1 MSALGLNIHNTHVDS
16 SDDENEEEPRLSEIR
31 ITVNTPL
38 MITGDGNSVSVD
50 VALNASKVSAAVVA
64 ALRGMSTVAGGVPMI
79 DGDGRPRPITM
90 EVTAEIKVEGS
101 NNVVGDKAILSKTV
115 AGSAF
120 QKGREEEEQV
130 APKTPDALEG
140 QEAQGRVKR
149 DRGVIERSEMEPK
162 RIHHDQAPSAA
173 PIDRDP
179 NCDHVRYVIFP
190 SRLHL
195 NSNYTNIPKY
205 ANGKNRREVG

>member
-1 MSALGLNIHNTHVDS
+1 MSFGGLNIQGAHVDD

-101 NNVVGDKAILSKTV
+101 NNVVGDKAVLSKTV

-120 QKGREEEEQV
+120 QKGREEEEEQLG
-130 APKTPDALEG
+130 PKTPDTLEG
-140 QEAQGRVKR
+140 QDAQGGVKR
-149 DRGVIERSEMEPK
+149 DRGLVERSENVSK
-162 RIHHDQAPSAA
+162 RI
-173 PIDRDP
+173 
-179 NCDHVRYVIFP
+179 
-190 SRLHL
+190 
-195 NSNYTNIPKY
+195 
-205 ANGKNRREVG
+205 RRG

>member
-1 MSALGLNIHNTHVDS
+1 MSLGLNIHNTRVDS
-16 SDDENEEEPRLSEIR
+16 SDDDDDEEPRLSEIR

-101 NNVVGDKAILSKTV
+101 NNVVGDKAVLSKTV

-120 QKGREEEEQV
+120 QKGREEEEKEEQV
-130 APKTPDALEG
+130 VGLKTPDMLEG
-140 QEAQGRVKR
+140 QDMQGGAKR
-149 DRGVIERSEMEPK
+149 DRDVVERSEMELK
-162 RIHHDQAPSAA
+162 RI
-173 PIDRDP
+173 
-179 NCDHVRYVIFP
+179 
-190 SRLHL
+190 
-195 NSNYTNIPKY
+195 
-205 ANGKNRREVG
+205 RRG